1 MIDLQAIRKNLEE
14 KVGVEEAYVRYQFE
28 IWRKGGKYDVSL
40 YDRGP
45 ECQAILRYYATVKS
59 PTGKCVTG
67 NSAANP
73 LEAID
78 IAHWSELD

>member
-1 MIDLQAIRKNLEE
+1 MIDLYATRKHLEE
-14 KVGVEEAYVRYQFE
+14 KDDVEEAYVRYQFE
-28 IWRKGGKYDVSL
+28 IWRKGEKYEVSL
-40 YDRGP
+40 YDQGP
-45 ECQAILRYYATVKS
+45 ECDPILRYHAVVKS

-78 IAHWSELD
+78 IAHWSELE